1 MQCRT
6 GIFKTCLGLCPHK
19 IFWPATWR
27 PFLLL
32 CQHVWFHPT
41 LLHSWS
47 AHCSETERPRSGISL
62 IINLTVDNHPVHP
75 SATTTSGY
83 IHSIGFFLTLQ
94 SYFVVFLLNFYLTT
108 HSRMDESSLARTWQ
122 GWLWK
127 HALDTWNG
135 ISPSVPG
142 ESMKTDMREH

>member
-6 GIFKTCLGLCPHK
+6 GIFKTCFRTPCPHK

-47 AHCSETERPRSGISL
+47 AHCSETESPRSGISL

-75 SATTTSGY
+75 SATTASVY
-83 IHSIGFFLTLQ
+83 IHSIGFFLTH
-94 SYFVVFLLNFYLTT
+94 YNHIFFVVVFLLNFYLF
-108 HSRMDESSLARTWQ
+108 HSFLEWTVITS
-122 GWLWK
+122 
-127 HALDTWNG
+127 
-135 ISPSVPG
+135 
-142 ESMKTDMREH
+142 TDLTRS